1 MNLLIKQAVAYELL
15 SDNDITPI
23 KKYLYV
29 LIIEIYKQNY
39 INRIL
44 ANAIKSSKC
53 RIDQNM

>member
-29 LIIEIYKQNY
+29 LIIEIHKQNY